1 VIANYGTSGTVE
13 IRGEGR
19 MFVVLD
25 VRRRSRDAGAEG
37 SMNRLRQLLASA
49 RSAWAKFDA
58 DITVW
63 NRVVHGIGAA
73 EPVQVERRQAARRGF
88 GGRRS
93 TDMFRR

>member
-1 VIANYGTSGTVE
+1 
-13 IRGEGR
+13 
-19 MFVVLD
+19 
-25 VRRRSRDAGAEG
+25 
-37 SMNRLRQLLASA
+37 MNRLRQLLASA

-93 TDMFRR
+93 TDMFPPLTGDEMKARLQEIGATNV